1 MDISQMTVKEIKNK
15 IDKLKIKEINSLI
28 FDLKSDSRVT
38 VKRIGKK
45 YENKIKKINKE
56 KERIKKMRK
65 FDNINTNGYNIV
77 AGVDE
82 VGRGPLAGPVVA
94 SAVIL
99 KRNQIFKKIDD
110 SKKVSLENR
119 KKLFKEI
126 KEKAIDIGIGIVSC
140 KKIDEINIL
149 NATKLAMKKAIND
162 LDNTPEMLLLDA
174 VKLKNI
180 SIDQKNIVKG
190 DEKSISIA
198 AASIIAKVTRD
209 NIMYKYH
216 KNNPQYGFK
225 TNVGYGTK
233 QHREAIKKYGPLDIH
248 RKSFIKNIL

>member
-1 MDISQMTVKEIKNK
+1 MTVKEIKNK

-38 VKRIGKK
+38 VNRIGKK

>member
-1 MDISQMTVKEIKNK
+1 MDISKLTVKEINNK
-15 IDKLKIKEINSLI
+15 LNKLKIEEINSLI

-56 KERIKKMRK
+56 RERIKKMRK
-65 FDNINTNGYNIV
+65 FDNLNSKGYNIV
-77 AGVDE
+77 VGVDE

-99 KRNQIFKKIDD
+99 KKDQIFKKIND

-119 KKLFKEI
+119 KRLFREI

-140 KKIDEINIL
+140 KKIDKINIL

-162 LDNTPEMLLLDA
+162 LDNIPEIILLDA
-174 VKLKNI
+174 VKLKDI
-180 SIDQKNIVKG
+180 SIDQKNIIKG

-216 KNNPQYGFK
+216 EKNPEYGFK

-233 QHREAIKKYGPLDIH
+233 EHREAIKKYGPLDIH